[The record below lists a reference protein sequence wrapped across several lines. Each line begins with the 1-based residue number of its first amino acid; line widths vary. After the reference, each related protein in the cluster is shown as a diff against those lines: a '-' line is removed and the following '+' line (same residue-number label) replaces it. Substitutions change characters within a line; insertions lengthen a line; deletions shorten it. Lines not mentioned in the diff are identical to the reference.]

1 MGDKLTSASVDRR
14 ASSNMASIFPC
25 AQQIKQAGD
34 FGEGEHRAAESCL
47 LPSLRGGAETIFQ
60 VIPEALHSSLT
71 IRRTAF
77 SAQLCTTNL
86 RSEIVKV

>member
-1 MGDKLTSASVDRR
+1 
-14 ASSNMASIFPC
+14 MASIFPC